1 MNETKTKS
9 TIVLQESESYNFVW
23 LAKQVDKVAEGIF
36 KYYHISKL
44 EVIDTEYCKVVH
56 AVIVNEWTD
65 ERYLYTFEL
74 AGSKLKCKRVF
85 PLGKIESNSR
95 KDDE

>member
-9 TIVLQESESYNFVW
+9 TIVLQGSESYNFVW
-23 LAKQVDKVAEGIF
+23 VAKQVDRVAEGIF
-36 KYYHISKL
+36 KYYHIEKV

-65 ERYLYTFEL
+65 SKYLYTFEL
-74 AGSKLKCKRVF
+74 AGSKLECQRVYQ
-85 PLGKIESNSR
+85 LNKAGK
-95 KDDE
+95 